1 MSEDDIT
8 STVPETDRPESGGAD
23 AIALASSEQNAATGQ
38 VASADAAAMA
48 AADFG
53 DNVTLLEKDG
63 RSFYI
68 IGTAHVSAKS
78 VEEVA
83 HVIETLRPDTVC
95 VELCATRHQAL
106 TQENQWK
113 KLDVVQVIR
122 QGKALM
128 LLANLALSSFQRKMG
143 EKMGVKPGA
152 ELLMGVTKAKEV
164 GAELV
169 LADRDIQVTLKRT
182 WGNLSFFKKMMV
194 LSGLFESVI
203 SKEEISE
210 EDLEKMKE
218 RDQLSA
224 MMDEFAKAMPE
235 VKEPLIDERD
245 RFLMSMIEEA
255 PGKTVV
261 AVVGAGHVKGMVNH
275 FGKPVDRDA
284 INLIPEPS
292 IVWRV
297 LKWVVPLAILALFAR
312 GYFLHQGESL
322 QDMLMAWVLPNAVG
336 AGVFTI
342 IAGGRFL
349 TVLSAAAAAPITS
362 LNPAIGAG
370 MVAGLVE
377 ALLRKPNVADCENIP
392 EDIQSVRGFYRNPVT
407 RVLLVFFLSSL
418 GSAIGTWVGLS
429 WLIKIVT

>member
-1 MSEDDIT
+1 
-8 STVPETDRPESGGAD
+8 
-23 AIALASSEQNAATGQ
+23 
-38 VASADAAAMA
+38 
-48 AADFG
+48 
-53 DNVTLLEKDG
+53 
-63 RSFYI
+63 
-68 IGTAHVSAKS
+68 
-78 VEEVA
+78 
-83 HVIETLRPDTVC
+83 
-95 VELCATRHQAL
+95 
-106 TQENQWK
+106 
-113 KLDVVQVIR
+113 
-122 QGKALM
+122 
-128 LLANLALSSFQRKMG
+128 MG

-152 ELLMGVTKAKEV
+152 ELLMGVHKAEEV

-203 SKEEISE
+203 SKEEISV

-224 MMDEFAKAMPE
+224 MMEEFAKAMPE

-245 RFLMSMIEEA
+245 RYLMSMIEEA
-255 PGKTVV
+255 PGQKVV
-261 AVVGAGHVKGMVNH
+261 AVVGAGHVKGMTGY
-275 FGKPVDRDA
+275 FGKPVDREA

-292 IVWRV
+292 RVWRV
-297 LKWVVPLAILALFAR
+297 LKWGIPLVILALVLR
-312 GYFLHQGESL
+312 GYTHHQDESM
-322 QDMLMAWVLPNAVG
+322 QDMLMAWILPNAIG

-349 TVLSAAAAAPITS
+349 TVLSAAVAAPITS

-392 EDIQSVRGFYRNPVT
+392 EDIQTVRGFYRNPVT

-418 GSAIGTWVGLS
+418 GSMIGTWVGLS
-429 WLIKIVT
+429 WLIKIVA